1 MSPRSGNVFG
11 ALLLAATLAGC
22 SSKNE
27 GGAVKGTVTLDGQ
40 PLAAGRVLFVA
51 VDQSSPSAE
60 AAITDGKFETLV
72 PLGEKRIEILA
83 PKVTGKRK
91 MYDTPDSPSVDVVV
105 ELLPKR
111 YNVDSDLKMTVDG
124 SEQTQ
129 NFELKSK

>member
-1 MSPRSGNVFG
+1 MTFCIRDIFG

-27 GGAVKGTVTLDGQ
+27 GGAVKGSVTFDGQ
-40 PLAAGRVLFVA
+40 PLAAGRILFVA

-60 AAITDGKFETLV
+60 AAVTDGKFEALV
-72 PLGEKRIEILA
+72 PLGEKRVEIVA

-91 MYDTPDSPSVDVVV
+91 MYDTPDSPTVDVVV

-111 YNVDSDLKMTVDG
+111 YNVNTELKMTVDG

-129 NFELKSK
+129 DFALKSK